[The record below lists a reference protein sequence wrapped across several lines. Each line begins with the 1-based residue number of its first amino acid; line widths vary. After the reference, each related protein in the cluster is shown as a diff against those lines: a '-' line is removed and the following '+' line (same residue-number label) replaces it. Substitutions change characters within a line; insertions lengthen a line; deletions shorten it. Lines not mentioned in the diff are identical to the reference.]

1 MGQALALHPGRLTP
15 VVGKMREMREE
26 GAEVG
31 SGVKQEERE
40 GEASYK

>member
-1 MGQALALHPGRLTP
+1 
-15 VVGKMREMREE
+15 MREMREE